1 MTYQLHTQDAPP
13 IAEDPRAQVRRR
25 MQQKRCLVCG
35 AKELVNHNVSYFC
48 ARHIATHR
56 YCSTCET
63 LRSAE
68 EHGKDDRCRG
78 CANERALA
86 AYYADPDRTL
96 YRLRLKQIARRRQNR
111 ADEIFDAV
119 RKRIFL
125 ASFVAATPT
134 WTWAQRAAALGMNV
148 TYIADMYRKQCAGR
162 VRDAD
167 AADREKRR

>member
-1 MTYQLHTQDAPP
+1 MTYQLHTLDAPP
-13 IAEDPRAQVRRR
+13 IAEDARTQARRR
-25 MQQKRCLVCG
+25 IQQKRCLVCG
-35 AKELVNHNVSYFC
+35 ARRLANQNVSYFC
-48 ARHIATHR
+48 PTHLATHR
-56 YCSTCET
+56 WCPVCEV
-63 LRSAE
+63 LRPTE

-78 CANERALA
+78 CSNTRATQ

-111 ADEIFDAV
+111 ADEIFDAA
-119 RKRIFL
+119 RKRIAL
-125 ASFVAATPT
+125 AAFVAATPG

-148 TYIADMYRKQCAGR
+148 TYIADMYRKQCRGL